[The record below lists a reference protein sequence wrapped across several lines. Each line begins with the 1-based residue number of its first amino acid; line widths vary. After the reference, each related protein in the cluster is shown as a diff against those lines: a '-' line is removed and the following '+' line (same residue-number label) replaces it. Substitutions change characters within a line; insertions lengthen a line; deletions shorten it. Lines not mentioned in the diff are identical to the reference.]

1 MNLPHKILHI
11 SKYYFPF
18 RGGTEA
24 VAQDVAEGLTEYQ
37 NKVIAFNHESGFKQ
51 DVINDIEVIRP
62 HSTAKVASQSLS
74 VSYPFVLRRILKKW
88 QPDAVHFHHP
98 NVFVAFLLNIILPR
112 HIKLVVHWHLDIV
125 KQKLLYKVFKK
136 MEQKLLQRADAIVVT
151 SNSYKNGSAPLSRFL
166 HKVRIIHNGIDPRR
180 FELQESD
187 NQHIASLREK
197 YNHKRIVFFVG
208 RHVPYKGL
216 HLLLKA
222 ERLIREDCLVVIAG
236 EGPLTEE
243 LKQQTQSSRV
253 VFTGRLSEQA
263 LRCHLHLADVFAF
276 PSITKNE
283 AFGLALAEGMYCK
296 CVPVTFTIEGS
307 GVNEVSIHQQ
317 TGIEVPNSDVLAY
330 AQAIDKLFADEELRQ
345 TYAEAAHKRVCELF
359 TVEKEQNEFRKLYG
373 ELLHSHTDASKS
385 STPSVRT
392 EV

>member
-180 FELQESD
+180 FELQDSD
-187 NQHIASLREK
+187 NQYIASLREK
-197 YNHKRIVFFVG
+197 YNHKRIVFLWVG
-208 RHVPYKGL
+208 TCLTK
-216 HLLLKA
+216 
-222 ERLIREDCLVVIAG
+222 DCI
-236 EGPLTEE
+236 
-243 LKQQTQSSRV
+243 
-253 VFTGRLSEQA
+253 
-263 LRCHLHLADVFAF
+263 C
-276 PSITKNE
+276 
-283 AFGLALAEGMYCK
+283 Y
-296 CVPVTFTIEGS
+296 
-307 GVNEVSIHQQ
+307 
-317 TGIEVPNSDVLAY
+317 
-330 AQAIDKLFADEELRQ
+330 
-345 TYAEAAHKRVCELF
+345 
-359 TVEKEQNEFRKLYG
+359 
-373 ELLHSHTDASKS
+373 
-385 STPSVRT
+385 
-392 EV
+392 